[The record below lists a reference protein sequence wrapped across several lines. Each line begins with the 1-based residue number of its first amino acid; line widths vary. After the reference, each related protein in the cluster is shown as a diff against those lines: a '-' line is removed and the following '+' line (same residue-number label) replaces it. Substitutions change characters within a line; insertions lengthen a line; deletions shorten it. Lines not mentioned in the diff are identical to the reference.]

1 MAFPAFIFSGSVPA
15 LNRTE
20 LAVYSVACR
29 IANKSKSNCRFA
41 ASASQLSKTTGYH
54 NERHVREALRGLV
67 TKGFIRPYGTRKWK
81 EPQAY
86 ELCHPETSESLASS
100 STNFKHW
107 VKLRT
112 ALHRNKIGYFY
123 FPLATYEKLPTMR
136 GSTFSLLVA
145 IARMA
150 NLNGRSFQLKAA
162 ELRDLAGLDQK
173 TFKTEVEATRENWV
187 QFGFTDSGNKVVEV
201 FILDPA
207 TGKSLDMLE
216 AEIEAQENAERA
228 ERFRQNRAK
237 NGKHSPVNL
246 LAWFLWAAQMN
257 LHHAAGEELR
267 GTCPNCHNQR
277 SMKPAF
283 HVNFFKG
290 THGVFRCFEC
300 RYSGKVLDLIVDR
313 VGLTA
318 ALLKLEMV
326 HIEQPGEMAKAAE
339 MFKGYGKAA

>member
-1 MAFPAFIFSGSVPA
+1 LSRV
-15 LNRTE
+15 E

-29 IANKSKSNCRFA
+29 IANRSASNCRFA
-41 ASASQLSKTTGYH
+41 VSVSQLSKVTGH
-54 NERHVREALRGLV
+54 SDEKQVREALRGLV
-67 TKGFIRPYGTRKWK
+67 TKGFIRPYGIRKWK

-86 ELCHPETSESLASS
+86 ELCHPETSEGLASS

-112 ALHRNKIGYFY
+112 ALHRSKIGYFY

-136 GSTFSLLVA
+136 GSTFALLVA
-145 IARMA
+145 VARMA
-150 NLNGRSFQLKAA
+150 NLNGRSFQLKSA

-187 QFGFTDSGNKVVEV
+187 QFGFTDGGNKIVEV

-207 TGKSLDMLE
+207 TGKSLDILE

-228 ERFRQNRAK
+228 ELFRQNRAK

-246 LAWFLWAAQMN
+246 LAWFLWATQMN
-257 LHHAAGEELR
+257 MHHAAGGELR
-267 GTCPNCHNQR
+267 GTCPVCHNHKT
-277 SMKPAF
+277 MKPAF

-300 RYSGKVLDLIVDR
+300 RYSGKVLDAIVDR
-313 VGLTA
+313 VGMIA

-326 HIEQPGEMAKAAE
+326 HIEQPAEMAKATE
-339 MFKGYGKAA
+339 LLRGYGADGRYMAA